1 MGFLPAKDKDK
12 LYKQWLEHS
21 DLPPEAI
28 PKKEVPKEKPMR
40 LEREEQPRRERQAP
54 PWEKQAPSWEEKEP
68 RWDDKM
74 PRPGRLGGLGGVNQ
88 RLLIL
93 YILLGAAII
102 ILGVGI
108 VILVG
113 QVF

>member
-1 MGFLPAKDKDK
+1 MGFWPAKDKDK

-28 PKKEVPKEKPMR
+28 PKKETSKEKPVRM
-40 LEREEQPRRERQAP
+40 EREEWPRGEEGAPRWEKQVPRREERVP
-54 PWEKQAPSWEEKEP
+54 GPE
-68 RWDDKM
+68 
-74 PRPGRLGGLGGVNQ
+74 RPGLFGGISQ
-88 RLLIL
+88 RMLIL

-102 ILGVGI
+102 LLCVGV

>member
-1 MGFLPAKDKDK
+1 MGFWPAKDKDK

-28 PKKEVPKEKPMR
+28 PKKEVSKEKPMR
-40 LEREEQPRRERQAP
+40 VEREEQPRWEEKAP
-54 PWEKQAPSWEEKEP
+54 RWEKQAPRWEG
-68 RWDDKM
+68 KM
-74 PRPGRLGGLGGVNQ
+74 PRPGRPGGLSGISQ

-102 ILGVGI
+102 ILCVGV

-113 QVF
+113 QVL